1 MMTPD
6 NAFDK
11 KLSNVGVTAQGKV
24 IKVLEDDHKGA
35 HHQRFV
41 IEVSSGRTVL
51 IAHNIE
57 QAYRA
62 NIKIGDEVEAKGNY
76 VWNKYGGLL
85 HNTHHADRG
94 EHDDGYINF
103 VGKKD
108 PHRTRNLPQEKS

>member
-1 MMTPD
+1 MTPD

-11 KLSNVGVTAQGKV
+11 KLSNVGVTAKGKV

-51 IAHNIE
+51 VAHNIE

-76 VWNKYGGLL
+76 VWNKFGGLL

-108 PHRTRNLPQEKS
+108 PHRTSNLPQKKV

>member
-1 MMTPD
+1 MTPD
-6 NAFDK
+6 EAFDK
-11 KLSNVGVTAQGKV
+11 KFSDVGVTAKGKV

-41 IEVSSGRTVL
+41 IKVPSGGTVL
-51 IAHNIE
+51 IAHNVE

-85 HNTHHADRG
+85 HNTHHADRS
-94 EHDDGYINF
+94 EHDYGYIIF
-103 VGKKD
+103 VGKR
-108 PHRTRNLPQEKS
+108 PS